1 MITISKNLL
10 LQPITINNYKE
21 LYKLMQKIYPPA
33 YANYWKDGGKWY
45 VENQYS
51 EENITQELTQ
61 DNSDYFFIFFNNKI
75 IGILRLVWNLNTDY
89 KQDESFVKLHRLYID
104 QQIQN
109 QGIGK
114 KIMIW
119 LVNYI
124 TEKGFEKLWLEAM
137 EKQPQALHFY
147 KKYNFK
153 EVDKVFI
160 EFPLVYDDYRGM
172 YKMVKEL
179 K

>member
-1 MITISKNLL
+1 MISISENLS
-10 LQPITINNYKE
+10 LQSITINNHKE
-21 LYKLMQKIYPPA
+21 LYELMCRIYPPA
-33 YANYWKDGGKWY
+33 YFDYWQDGGKWY
-45 VENQYS
+45 VDELYNYQNVK
-51 EENITQELTQ
+51 EEIKEK
-61 DNSDYFFIFFNNKI
+61 NSDYFFILFNNKN

-89 KQDESFVKLHRLYID
+89 EEDMKFVKLHRIYLD

-114 KIMIW
+114 KLMDW
-119 LVNYI
+119 LI
-124 TEKGFEKLWLEAM
+124 DFTTKKGYKKLWLEVM
-137 EKQPQALHFY
+137 EKQSQALHFY

-160 EFPLVYDDYRGM
+160 EFPLVFDDYRGM

-179 K
+179 N